1 MSQDSGTSIWDV
13 LEDSPAE
20 AETMKLRSKLMMALE
35 QHIKAK
41 NWTQAEAARRLGVTQ
56 PRISDLKRGKIDLFA
71 LDGLV
76 QMALAAGLTVDL
88 QIRDAA

>member
-1 MSQDSGTSIWDV
+1 
-13 LEDSPAE
+13 
-20 AETMKLRSKLMMALE
+20 MKLRSKLMMALE

>member
-1 MSQDSGTSIWDV
+1 MTKDSGTSVWDV

-20 AETMKLRSKLMMALE
+20 AENMKLRSKLMMALE

-41 NWTQAEAARRLGVTQ
+41 EWTQAEAARQLGVSQ

-76 QMALAAGLTVDL
+76 TMAVAAGLTVEMK
-88 QIRDAA
+88 ISEAA

>member
-1 MSQDSGTSIWDV
+1 MTKDSGTSVWDV
-13 LEDSPAE
+13 LEDGPAE
-20 AETMKLRSKLMMALE
+20 AENMKLRSKLMMALE

-41 NWTQAEAARRLGVTQ
+41 EWTQAEAARRLGVTQ

-76 QMALAAGLTVDL
+76 TMAVAAGLTVEMHVTE
-88 QIRDAA
+88 AA